1 MQEPSSANSPAP
13 PALPSPAAVPP
24 PLPCGTAPG
33 VTEED
38 KTLALFCHLSGI
50 FTGFL
55 GPLVIWLVTKDR
67 SAFLDHHGRE
77 ALNFQIT
84 LLLVMM
90 CLGSAT
96 FVLMFMLV
104 GILLVPV
111 LIVVP
116 ILALVAAI
124 LAAVAA
130 RSGGWYRYP
139 LCIRLV

>member
-1 MQEPSSANSPAP
+1 MQEPSTGNSPA
-13 PALPSPAAVPP
+13 LPPAAVPP
-24 PLPCGTAPG
+24 PLPMPNGSAPG
-33 VTEED
+33 ILEED

-77 ALNFQIT
+77 ALNFQLT

-90 CLGSAT
+90 CLGSVT
-96 FVLMFMLV
+96 FFLMFVLV
-104 GILLVPV
+104 GVLLVPV
-111 LIVVP
+111 LVVVP
-116 ILALVAAI
+116 ILALVAEI

-130 RSGGWYRYP
+130 GKGEWHRYP
-139 LCIRLV
+139 VCIRLV